1 MRAEKE
7 LRFTINSLDDYM
19 HEASLELQEIED
31 MELVIDTILYCLNEP
46 VKYNDRLF
54 PEPIMIRTKLL
65 LCAKEETQ

>member
-46 VKYNDRLF
+46 VKYNERLF
-54 PEPIMIRTKLL
+54 PEPIMVRTKQ
-65 LCAKEETQ
+65 LCAEEEQT